1 MFYSMMS
8 FIINTINKIL
18 VVILFV
24 MLILTLLFGM
34 LLLILLEK
42 VSEPNIHNFRLR
54 PIVIMNNEST
64 QTQNVRFEQ

>member
-1 MFYSMMS
+1 MFYSIMS

-24 MLILTLLFGM
+24 MLMLSLFFAM

-42 VSEPNIHNFRLR
+42 LSEPNIQNFRLR
-54 PIVIMNNEST
+54 SPIVIMEGE
-64 QTQNVRFEQ
+64 R